1 MVFEASLTWLKAGAA
16 RILSFSSTFHI
27 YMMSNINHVAQPSLL
42 ISGKSSILFISSIC
56 RRVLLLDTALQSLYT
71 HADPHY
77 NILNRFVSSVLSDA
91 DGTLNNNEG
100 YQGLFGVALSQ
111 APSMFHL
118 DEVYKHS
125 NLVKRLLLYYG
136 TKGFFIIYRIEI
148 IMLLTP
154 T

>member
-1 MVFEASLTWLKAGAA
+1 MSKCGGTLILRQQSRSRSAEVGTFLAMVFEASLTWLKAGVA

-71 HADPHY
+71 HADPQY

-91 DGTLNNNEG
+91 DGTLNNSGG
-100 YQGLFGVALSQ
+100 YQGPLGVALSQ
-111 APSMFHL
+111 APSMVSFGRGL
-118 DEVYKHS
+118 
-125 NLVKRLLLYYG
+125 
-136 TKGFFIIYRIEI
+136 
-148 IMLLTP
+148 
-154 T
+154 